1 MKKNQRIA
9 DLRARTKKLESLG
22 GLRPAFR
29 NAVAA
34 ANRELATDELTQATG
49 ASSGRPYRDY
59 CVVV

>member
-9 DLRARTKKLESLG
+9 DLRARSKKLESTA

-34 ANRELATDELTQATG
+34 ANQLGDDELRSVVGSTE
-49 ASSGRPYRDY
+49 RPYRDY

>member
-1 MKKNQRIA
+1 MRRSPM
-9 DLRARTKKLESLG
+9 RARSKKLESTA

-34 ANRELATDELTQATG
+34 ANQLGDDELRSVVGSTE
-49 ASSGRPYRDY
+49 RPYRDY